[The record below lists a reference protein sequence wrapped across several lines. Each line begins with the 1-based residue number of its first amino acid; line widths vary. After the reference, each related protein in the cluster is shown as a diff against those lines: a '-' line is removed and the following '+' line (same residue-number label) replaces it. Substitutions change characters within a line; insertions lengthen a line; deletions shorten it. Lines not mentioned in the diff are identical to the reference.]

1 MLEVDSRRSI
11 SCVRVCERLVLD
23 AKELVEELFRL
34 DEDIR
39 WVGIADQQGNILQNV
54 QRPATE
60 SLTDKTTDELTL
72 HVFPTI
78 MGLLWGRLVGTGI
91 GDLKS
96 VVAAYGRLYLM
107 AFYVDELLVVLTF
120 ELNGIPNVLD
130 KINERFGVGF
140 ARFPQ

>member
-1 MLEVDSRRSI
+1 
-11 SCVRVCERLVLD
+11 LD

-39 WVGIADQQGNILQNV
+39 WVGIADQHGNILQNA
-54 QRPATE
+54 QRPTTK
-60 SLTDKTTDELTL
+60 SFTDKTTDELTL
-72 HVFPTI
+72 HIFPTI

-107 AFYVDELLVVLTF
+107 AFYVDELLVALTF
-120 ELNGIPNVLD
+120 ELKGIPNVLN

-140 ARFPQ
+140 AKLPQ

>member
-1 MLEVDSRRSI
+1 
-11 SCVRVCERLVLD
+11 LD

-34 DEDIR
+34 DEGIR
-39 WVGIADQQGNILQNV
+39 WVGVADQQGNILQNI
-54 QRPATE
+54 QRPNLE
-60 SLTDKTTDELTL
+60 SFTDKTTDELTL

-78 MGLLWGRLVGTGI
+78 MGLLWTRLVGTGI

-96 VVAAYGRLYLM
+96 VVVAYGRLYLM

-120 ELNGIPNVLD
+120 ELKGIPSVLD

-140 ARFPQ
+140 ARLPQ

>member
-1 MLEVDSRRSI
+1 MN
-11 SCVRVCERLVLD
+11 

-39 WVGIADQQGNILQNV
+39 WVGIADQQGNILENV

-60 SLTDKTTDELTL
+60 SLTDKITDEMTL
-72 HVFPTI
+72 HVFPTV

-96 VVAAYGRLYLM
+96 VVVAYGRLYLM

-120 ELNGIPNVLD
+120 ELTGIPSVLD

-140 ARFPQ
+140 ARLPR

>member
-1 MLEVDSRRSI
+1 M
-11 SCVRVCERLVLD
+11 D

-34 DEDIR
+34 DEGIR
-39 WVGIADQQGNILQNV
+39 WVGVADQQGNILQNT
-54 QRPATE
+54 QRPDVE
-60 SLTDKTTDELTL
+60 SFTDKTTDELTL

-96 VVAAYGRLYLM
+96 VVVAYGRLYLM

-120 ELNGIPNVLD
+120 ELKGIPNVLN

-140 ARFPQ
+140 ARLPQ

>member
-1 MLEVDSRRSI
+1 
-11 SCVRVCERLVLD
+11 VLD
-23 AKELVEELFRL
+23 PKELVDELFRL

-54 QRPATE
+54 QRRDVE
-60 SLTDKTTDELTL
+60 SLTDKSTDDMTL

-96 VVAAYGRLYLM
+96 VVVAYGRVYLM

-120 ELNGIPNVLD
+120 ELKGIPGVLNNLH
-130 KINERFGVGF
+130 KRFGIGF
-140 ARFPQ
+140 GSRSG

>member
-1 MLEVDSRRSI
+1 M
-11 SCVRVCERLVLD
+11 D

-34 DEDIR
+34 DEGIR
-39 WVGIADQQGNILQNV
+39 WIGVADQQGNILQNI
-54 QRPATE
+54 QRPEVE
-60 SLTDKTTDELTL
+60 SFTDKATDESTL

-96 VVAAYGRLYLM
+96 VVVAYGRLYLM

-120 ELNGIPNVLD
+120 ELKGIPNVLD

-140 ARFPQ
+140 ARLPL

>member
-1 MLEVDSRRSI
+1 
-11 SCVRVCERLVLD
+11 LD
-23 AKELVEELFRL
+23 AKELVEELFCL

-39 WVGIADQQGNILQNV
+39 WVGIADQQGNILQNA

-60 SLTDKTTDELTL
+60 TFTDKATDELTL

-96 VVAAYGRLYLM
+96 VVVAYGRLYLM

-120 ELNGIPNVLD
+120 ELKGIPIVLN

-140 ARFPQ
+140 AKLPR

>member
-1 MLEVDSRRSI
+1 
-11 SCVRVCERLVLD
+11 LD
-23 AKELVEELFRL
+23 AKGLVEELFRL
-34 DEDIR
+34 DEGIR
-39 WVGIADQQGNILQNV
+39 WVGVADQQGNILQNI
-54 QRPATE
+54 QRPSVESFTE
-60 SLTDKTTDELTL
+60 KATDEMTL

-96 VVAAYGRLYLM
+96 VVVAYGRLYLM

-120 ELNGIPNVLD
+120 ELKGIPNVMD

-140 ARFPQ
+140 ARLPQ

>member
-1 MLEVDSRRSI
+1 M
-11 SCVRVCERLVLD
+11 D

-34 DEDIR
+34 DEGIR
-39 WVGIADQQGNILQNV
+39 WVGVADQQGNILQNV
-54 QRPATE
+54 HRPTTE
-60 SLTDKTTDELTL
+60 SLTDKSTDELTL

-120 ELNGIPNVLD
+120 ELKGIPSVLD

-140 ARFPQ
+140 ARLPQ